1 MLLHIFMMVSALC
14 LDTFAAFAAYGAGN
28 IDVSHGKILT
38 VNAIC
43 SLCLGFSLLFGASLD
58 SLIPETFT
66 KTICCFSLMLLGIFK
81 LAGSSIR
88 GWLRRHRPLHKNIGF
103 CLSHLHFVIDIYS
116 DPLTAD
122 SDRNHQ
128 LSWREIIFFS
138 LAMSADSLIAGTMAA
153 FLKIPVMLTV
163 SAAFLTGEAFSY
175 LGLFMGHKIS
185 SHFPKDLSWAG
196 GILFLL
202 LAILKTF

>member
-1 MLLHIFMMVSALC
+1 
-14 LDTFAAFAAYGAGN
+14 
-28 IDVSHGKILT
+28 
-38 VNAIC
+38 
-43 SLCLGFSLLFGASLD
+43 
-58 SLIPETFT
+58 
-66 KTICCFSLMLLGIFK
+66 
-81 LAGSSIR
+81 
-88 GWLRRHRPLHKNIGF
+88 
-103 CLSHLHFVIDIYS
+103 
-116 DPLTAD
+116 
-122 SDRNHQ
+122 
-128 LSWREIIFFS
+128 
-138 LAMSADSLIAGTMAA
+138 MSADSLIAGTMAA